1 MSTSLL
7 GLMKY
12 FASGPFSAN
21 TMSRALFVE
30 GFSQLGPDLDRM
42 RQYAHADENAPVL
55 IVTHT
60 TDPQSIEKALANV
73 PKTGVV
79 HDKPVALRIEPL

>member
-1 MSTSLL
+1 MVKVGDFGISI
-7 GLMKY
+7 
-12 FASGPFSAN
+12 
-21 TMSRALFVE
+21 
-30 GFSQLGPDLDRM
+30 DRM

-60 TDPQSIEKALANV
+60 TDPQSIEKALSNV

>member
-1 MSTSLL
+1 
-7 GLMKY
+7 
-12 FASGPFSAN
+12 
-21 TMSRALFVE
+21 
-30 GFSQLGPDLDRM
+30 M
-42 RQYAHADENAPVL
+42 RQYAHADEHAPVL

-79 HDKPVALRIEPL
+79 HDRPVALRIEPL